1 MFNGNSH
8 FEGIKQQYDWGTSY
22 MAPYDHAKTY
32 DFVLRQQGFATV
44 NPESW
49 HFGANAHCFWGEYL
63 LQYIKT
69 NQLLRPDEIPTY

>member
-8 FEGIKQQYDWGTSY
+8 FEGIEQQHDWGVSY
-22 MAPYDHAKTY
+22 IAPYDHTKTY

-49 HFGANAHCFWGEYL
+49 HFGADAHCFWGEYL

-69 NQLLRPDEIPTY
+69 NKLLRPDEIPTY